1 MSRGFQALSLTLLF
15 ALSFGARAQLDS
27 SSAVLLRS
35 GSKAPAKQNLDS
47 SRYRIRAPES
57 RKDDDDVKPETL
69 IPSPVP
75 GKTTSKSSASAA
87 ATATTLVVTPE
98 PPPPAAAVPAPV
110 EPVAEPVVEP
120 APPPVTEQVKTL
132 ILGGTQEDIEEYRQ
146 AIHPQDPRAN
156 VLGISIAPAYFY
168 NGSTSTYSY
177 RDFSSHG
184 PGLALGMNFWLTP
197 FFGVQSRY
205 FQSAS
210 AGVRSG
216 GTDMVSYDL
225 ADFEAGIRFRKH
237 FGYSRKASH
246 LKWGLDYHDVN
257 AKISKEATTLIGRKT
272 SGLSLTMEAVIP
284 QTATYAHT
292 LQVDIRPRQ
301 KHSEQ
306 ATAVDTKSGTKAET
320 NAVGIA
326 IGGEWTLDRR
336 HQIYWKGRYGVER
349 NLFKGTAAGVDPTTG
364 QTPSGVSVTD
374 SLLMFHFGFKWG
386 S

>member
-1 MSRGFQALSLTLLF
+1 YFITGLFLALP
-15 ALSFGARAQLDS
+15 AGVIGARFGARAQLDS

-216 GTDMVSYDL
+216 G
-225 ADFEAGIRFRKH
+225 
-237 FGYSRKASH
+237 
-246 LKWGLDYHDVN
+246 
-257 AKISKEATTLIGRKT
+257 
-272 SGLSLTMEAVIP
+272 
-284 QTATYAHT
+284 
-292 LQVDIRPRQ
+292 
-301 KHSEQ
+301 
-306 ATAVDTKSGTKAET
+306 
-320 NAVGIA
+320 
-326 IGGEWTLDRR
+326 
-336 HQIYWKGRYGVER
+336 
-349 NLFKGTAAGVDPTTG
+349 
-364 QTPSGVSVTD
+364 
-374 SLLMFHFGFKWG
+374 
-386 S
+386 